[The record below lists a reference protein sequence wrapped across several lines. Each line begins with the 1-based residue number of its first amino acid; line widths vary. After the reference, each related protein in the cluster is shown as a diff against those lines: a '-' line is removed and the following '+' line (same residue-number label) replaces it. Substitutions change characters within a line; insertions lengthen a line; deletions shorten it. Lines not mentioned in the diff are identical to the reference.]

1 MCTVLAVLFFFAL
14 LDYDTSHISSEAPLT
29 SSCCCGGGGGSSP
42 DTVAA
47 AAAVVV
53 VVVAVAGVVEA
64 KLGVEVAVE
73 VEEVERSS
81 RCILAWSAAT
91 SSLFCSSLRFACSA
105 STFHEEGS
113 KFYQQA
119 NKTGR

>member
-29 SSCCCGGGGGSSP
+29 SSCNCGGGSGSSP
-42 DTVAA
+42 NTVAA
-47 AAAVVV
+47 AAAVVVV

-105 STFHEEGS
+105 STFHKEGS
-113 KFYQQA
+113 KFYQ
-119 NKTGR
+119 TGK